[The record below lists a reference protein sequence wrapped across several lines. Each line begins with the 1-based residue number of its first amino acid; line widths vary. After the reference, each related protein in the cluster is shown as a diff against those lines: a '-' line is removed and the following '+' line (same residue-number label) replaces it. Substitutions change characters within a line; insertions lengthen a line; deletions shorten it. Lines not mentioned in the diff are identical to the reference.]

1 MMKLKIKLFTD
12 DASFRAPVQ
21 STPGSAGWD
30 IYAMEDVQIPP
41 MEMRILRTGFGLQIP
56 KGYYISIVPRSSYG
70 KKRIM
75 ISNSPATIDSDY
87 TGEISVMLYNTS
99 MDFFSIK
106 KGDRIAQ
113 MILLQYNEMEF
124 DYVEQFDITS
134 RGDGGF
140 GSTGQ

>member
-1 MMKLKIKLFTD
+1 MKVKIKLFTD

-30 IYAMEDVQIPP
+30 IHALDDVNIPP
-41 MEMRILRTGFGLQIP
+41 MEMKILRTGFGLQVP
-56 KGYYISIVPRSSYG
+56 AGYYISIVPRSSYG
-70 KKRIM
+70 KKKIM

-87 TGEISVMLYNTS
+87 TGEISVMIYNTS
-99 MDFFSIK
+99 MDFFSIS

-113 MILLQYNEMEF
+113 MILLKYNEIEF
-124 DYVEQFDITS
+124 DFVQEFDLTS

-140 GSTGQ
+140 GSTGK

>member
-12 DASFRAPVQ
+12 DPTFRPPVQ
-21 STPGSAGWD
+21 STPGAAGWD
-30 IYAMEDVQIPP
+30 IHATEDVVIPP
-41 MEMRILRTGFGLQIP
+41 LEMRIIRTGFGLQIP
-56 KGYYISIVPRSSYG
+56 KGYYISLVPRSSYG

-75 ISNSPATIDSDY
+75 ITNSPGTIDSDY
-87 TGEISVMLYNTS
+87 TGEISIMLYNNS
-99 MDFFSIK
+99 MDFFFIK

-124 DYVEQFDITS
+124 DYVEQFDITD

>member
-1 MMKLKIKLFTD
+1 MKVKIKLFTD

-30 IYAMEDVQIPP
+30 IHALDDVNIPP
-41 MEMRILRTGFGLQIP
+41 MEMKILRTGFGLQVP
-56 KGYYISIVPRSSYG
+56 TGYYISIVPRSSYG
-70 KKRIM
+70 KKKIM

-87 TGEISVMLYNTS
+87 TGEISVMIYNTS
-99 MDFFSIK
+99 MDFFSIS

-113 MILLQYNEMEF
+113 MILLKYNEMEF
-124 DYVEQFDITS
+124 DFVQEFDLTS

-140 GSTGQ
+140 GSTGK

>member
-12 DASFRAPVQ
+12 DASFRLPVQ
-21 STPGSAGWD
+21 ATAGSAGWD
-30 IYAMEDVQIPP
+30 IYAIEDVNIPP
-41 MEMRILRTGFGLQIP
+41 MEMRTLRIGFGLQIP

-75 ISNSPATIDSDY
+75 ITNSPGTIDSDY
-87 TGEISVMLYNTS
+87 RGEISVMLYNTS

-113 MILLQYNEMEF
+113 MILLKYNEMEF
-124 DYVEQFDITS
+124 EVVEEFELTN

-140 GSTGQ
+140 GSTGN

>member
-1 MMKLKIKLFTD
+1 MKLKIKLFTD
-12 DASFRAPVQ
+12 DASFRPPVQ
-21 STPGSAGWD
+21 STTGSAGWD
-30 IYAMEDVQIPP
+30 IHATEDVVVPP
-41 MEMRILRTGFGLQIP
+41 LEMRILRTGFGLQIP

-75 ISNSPATIDSDY
+75 ITNSPGTIDSDY
-87 TGEISVMLYNTS
+87 TGEISIMLYNNS
-99 MDFFSIK
+99 MDFFFIK

-124 DYVEQFDITS
+124 DYVEQFDITD

>member
-1 MMKLKIKLFTD
+1 MMRLKIKLFTD
-12 DASFRAPVQ
+12 DPSFRPPIQATQ
-21 STPGSAGWD
+21 GSAGWD
-30 IYAMEDVQIPP
+30 IHALEDVQIPP
-41 MEMRILRTGFGLQIP
+41 MEMRTLKTGFGLQIP

-87 TGEISVMLYNTS
+87 TGEISVMLYNNS

>member
-1 MMKLKIKLFTD
+1 MMKLKIKLFTG
-12 DASFRAPVQ
+12 DASFRPPVQ

-30 IYAMEDVQIPP
+30 IHATEDVVVPP
-41 MEMRILRTGFGLQIP
+41 LEMRILRTGFGLQIP
-56 KGYYISIVPRSSYG
+56 KGYYVSIVPRSSYG

-75 ISNSPATIDSDY
+75 ITNSPGTIDSDY
-87 TGEISVMLYNTS
+87 TGEISIMLYNNS
-99 MDFFSIK
+99 MDFFFIK

-124 DYVEQFDITS
+124 DYVEQFDITD

>member
-1 MMKLKIKLFTD
+1 MMKVKIKLFTD
-12 DASFRAPVQ
+12 DASFRPPAQ
-21 STPGSAGWD
+21 ATPGSAGWD
-30 IYAMEDVQIPP
+30 IYALEDVQIPP

-87 TGEISVMLYNTS
+87 TGEISVMLYNNS

>member
-1 MMKLKIKLFTD
+1 MKVKIKLFTD

-30 IYAMEDVQIPP
+30 IHALDDVNIPP
-41 MEMRILRTGFGLQIP
+41 MEMKILRTGFGLQVP
-56 KGYYISIVPRSSYG
+56 TGYYISIVPRSSYG
-70 KKRIM
+70 KKKIM

-87 TGEISVMLYNTS
+87 TGEISVMIYNTS
-99 MDFFSIK
+99 MDFFSIN

-113 MILLQYNEMEF
+113 MILLKYNEMEF
-124 DYVEQFDITS
+124 DFVQEFDLTS

-140 GSTGQ
+140 GSTGK

>member
-1 MMKLKIKLFTD
+1 MKVKIKLFTD

-30 IYAMEDVQIPP
+30 IHALDDVNIPP
-41 MEMRILRTGFGLQIP
+41 MEMKILRTGFGLQVP
-56 KGYYISIVPRSSYG
+56 AGYYISIVPRSSYG
-70 KKRIM
+70 KKKIM

-87 TGEISVMLYNTS
+87 TGEISVMIYNTS
-99 MDFFSIK
+99 MDFFSIS

-113 MILLQYNEMEF
+113 MILLKYNEMEF
-124 DYVEQFDITS
+124 DFVQEFDLTS

-140 GSTGQ
+140 GSTGK

>member
-1 MMKLKIKLFTD
+1 MKVKIKLFTD

-30 IYAMEDVQIPP
+30 IHALDDVNIPP
-41 MEMRILRTGFGLQIP
+41 MEMKILRTGFGLQVP
-56 KGYYISIVPRSSYG
+56 AGYYISIVPRSSYG
-70 KKRIM
+70 KKKIM

-99 MDFFSIK
+99 MDFFSIN

-113 MILLQYNEMEF
+113 MILLKYNEIEF
-124 DYVEQFDITS
+124 DFVQEFDLTS

-140 GSTGQ
+140 GSTGK

>member
-1 MMKLKIKLFTD
+1 
-12 DASFRAPVQ
+12 VQ

-30 IYAMEDVQIPP
+30 IHATEDVVVPP
-41 MEMRILRTGFGLQIP
+41 LEMRILRTGFGLQIP

-75 ISNSPATIDSDY
+75 ITNSPGTIDSDY
-87 TGEISVMLYNTS
+87 TGEISIMLYNNS
-99 MDFFSIK
+99 MDFFFIK

-124 DYVEQFDITS
+124 DYVEQFDITD

>member
-1 MMKLKIKLFTD
+1 MQLKIKLFTD
-12 DASFRAPVQ
+12 DASFRLPIQ
-21 STPGSAGWD
+21 STGGSAGWD
-30 IYAMEDVQIPP
+30 IYATEDVNIPP
-41 MEMRILRTGFGLQIP
+41 MEMRTLRTGFGLQIP

-75 ISNSPATIDSDY
+75 ITNSPGTIDSDY
-87 TGEISVMLYNTS
+87 RGEISVMLYNTS

-113 MILLQYNEMEF
+113 MILLKYNEMEF
-124 DYVEQFDITS
+124 EVVEEFELTT

-140 GSTGQ
+140 GSTGS

>member
-1 MMKLKIKLFTD
+1 MKVKIKLFTD

-30 IYAMEDVQIPP
+30 IHALDDVNIPP
-41 MEMRILRTGFGLQIP
+41 MEMKILRAGFGLQVP
-56 KGYYISIVPRSSYG
+56 AGYYISIVPRSSYG
-70 KKRIM
+70 KKKIM

-87 TGEISVMLYNTS
+87 TGEISVMIYNTS
-99 MDFFSIK
+99 MDFFSIS

-113 MILLQYNEMEF
+113 MILLKYNEIEF
-124 DYVEQFDITS
+124 DFVQEFDLTS

-140 GSTGQ
+140 GSTGK

>member
-12 DASFRAPVQ
+12 DASFRGPVQ
-21 STPGSAGWD
+21 ATPGSAGWD
-30 IYAMEDVQIPP
+30 IYATEDVNIPP
-41 MEMRILRTGFGLQIP
+41 MEMRTLRTGFGLQIP

-87 TGEISVMLYNTS
+87 TGEISVMLYNNS

-106 KGDRIAQ
+106 KADRIAQ

>member
-1 MMKLKIKLFTD
+1 MKLKIKLFTD

-30 IYAMEDVQIPP
+30 IYAMEDVNIPP
-41 MEMRILRTGFGLQIP
+41 MEMRTLRTGFGLQIP
-56 KGYYISIVPRSSYG
+56 KGYYISVVPRSSYG

-87 TGEISVMLYNTS
+87 TGEISIMLLNNS
-99 MDFFSIK
+99 LDFFSIN

-113 MILLQYNEMEF
+113 MILQPYIDIELEVTDEF
-124 DYVEQFDITS
+124 QHTT
-134 RGDGGF
+134 RGSGGF
-140 GSTGQ
+140 GSTGK

>member
-1 MMKLKIKLFTD
+1 MKLKIKLFTG
-12 DASFRAPVQ
+12 DASFRPPGQ

-30 IYAMEDVQIPP
+30 IHATEDVVVPP
-41 MEMRILRTGFGLQIP
+41 LEMRILRTGFGLQIP

-75 ISNSPATIDSDY
+75 ITNSPGTIDSDY
-87 TGEISVMLYNTS
+87 TGEISIMLYNNS
-99 MDFFSIK
+99 MDFFFIK

-124 DYVEQFDITS
+124 DYVEQFDITD

>member
-1 MMKLKIKLFTD
+1 
-12 DASFRAPVQ
+12 
-21 STPGSAGWD
+21 
-30 IYAMEDVQIPP
+30 MEDVNIPP
-41 MEMRILRTGFGLQIP
+41 MEMRTLRTGFGLQIP
-56 KGYYISIVPRSSYG
+56 NGYYISVVPRSSYG

-87 TGEISVMLYNTS
+87 TGEISIMLYNTS

-113 MILLQYNEMEF
+113 MILLQYNKIEF